1 MWGPCDFL
9 YGVVRNAL
17 WDDPAVAV
25 TGRFAKNLAAQSE
38 EARFSSGLVG
48 PYLVWRF
55 SYLLVGLVFGSVRV
69 VLATPWLRGAGKG
82 YEAFLEK
89 QLPAAVP
96 KQRFNG
102 LVDALEAIDV
112 GVWVL
117 AVISLLGTLAALL
130 CALPTT
136 ALMRV
141 KLSRRVAWCTWL
153 VGFLPPF
160 LLFLAFPLRS
170 VVRWDAVTADVCAFS
185 IQGTFKTPGSQL
197 QRSLVMLSK
206 VGALEESMQ
215 GLAGNVNKWCLKNG
229 EDWHKSF
236 YNQSVPCVWMI
247 EDRCRELVCSQ
258 APESALVKCLQE
270 CVSFAVDNTGATAR
284 AAVMTAA
291 RNCGPEAGASYTPT
305 APGTSWRSAQSAST
319 SDLMELYNTVLAV
332 QRSVVIDSA
341 QVMTLASTQAE
352 YVVGVLI
359 AVVIGQNLLS
369 AALGLAGGLSEALIN
384 LKAMF
389 PGNQTGGWLLILTT
403 FQVVPTYMVI
413 FAVFQQMLGDPLV
426 GTAVILATLFLSVSM
441 HTGYRITRTTS
452 GESGRDRVYS
462 LIWVEY
468 GLRAVLGL
476 ALIAVLVLWVLRKGL
491 GEDLVNYVQEELL
504 SPRTMAAAVADFFT
518 RKAVTAVAGT
528 DAMLSAFVQTEVW
541 REQKTPQ
548 EVEAHETAVADLNRL
563 ASPFKAQPVPV

>member
-1 MWGPCDFL
+1 
-9 YGVVRNAL
+9 
-17 WDDPAVAV
+17 
-25 TGRFAKNLAAQSE
+25 
-38 EARFSSGLVG
+38 
-48 PYLVWRF
+48 
-55 SYLLVGLVFGSVRV
+55 
-69 VLATPWLRGAGKG
+69 
-82 YEAFLEK
+82 
-89 QLPAAVP
+89 
-96 KQRFNG
+96 
-102 LVDALEAIDV
+102 
-112 GVWVL
+112 
-117 AVISLLGTLAALL
+117 
-130 CALPTT
+130 
-136 ALMRV
+136 
-141 KLSRRVAWCTWL
+141 
-153 VGFLPPF
+153 
-160 LLFLAFPLRS
+160 
-170 VVRWDAVTADVCAFS
+170 
-185 IQGTFKTPGSQL
+185 
-197 QRSLVMLSK
+197 
-206 VGALEESMQ
+206 
-215 GLAGNVNKWCLKNG
+215 
-229 EDWHKSF
+229 
-236 YNQSVPCVWMI
+236 
-247 EDRCRELVCSQ
+247 
-258 APESALVKCLQE
+258 
-270 CVSFAVDNTGATAR
+270 
-284 AAVMTAA
+284 
-291 RNCGPEAGASYTPT
+291 
-305 APGTSWRSAQSAST
+305 
-319 SDLMELYNTVLAV
+319 MELYNTVLAV